1 MIFAISCS
9 YMEAVLVFSNQRH
22 EATTTRAGLGWGL
35 RSYALYRIG
44 ARRTLVFAP
53 GLYDFITTARTRD
66 TCNYNAWH
74 RGKSAAFNP
83 EGRLSRF
90 HRSK

>member
-35 RSYALYRIG
+35 RSYALNRIG
-44 ARRTLVFAP
+44 ARGTS

-74 RGKSAAFNP
+74 RGRSAAFNP
-83 EGRLSRF
+83 ESRLSRF